1 MGASMELHTVNAQGS
16 VDSKNCV
23 DEVGKTPHVIESELP
38 SAGQRDAQALARL
51 GKKPVL
57 KRRFSFI
64 AMLGFTCTVLVTWEV
79 IPIIYTTGL
88 TNGGTAGFAYSYL
101 FALAGSLSLFTV
113 LGEMASIAPTSGG
126 QYHWTF
132 MLAPVSCR
140 KFFSYIMGWLVICG
154 WQALVASSAY
164 LSANLILALV
174 TMNNPAYT
182 PTQWQG
188 TLLYWALMGMA
199 ILGNL
204 YSSTIL
210 PKVEFFVL
218 ALHILGFFAFLIPM
232 VYMSPQK
239 NTSTE
244 VWTEF
249 NNGGDWPTMALSVCV
264 GLIGSVFA
272 NNGTDCAVHMAEETK
287 GADFVIPWCVVA
299 TSALNGML
307 GLGTLLSLLY
317 VTTDIEAVIE
327 SPTGQLGFPFMQ
339 VVLDSVGSYPG
350 ATVMISIVIA
360 MFIFAVIA
368 FLATASRIVFA
379 FGRDKGLPFWQTM
392 AKVHPKTAIPN
403 YAIYVLTGVAC
414 LVGIINIGSATAF
427 NIILSIGI
435 SSLYSSYTITEAL
448 LLWRRVR
455 GDIRKPSEMAGYT
468 WQANELVWGPF
479 HIPGVLGIALN
490 AWAVCYGTIVIIFCF
505 FPSEVS
511 PDAAHMNWAC
521 LITAVVIF
529 FAVAYYLVYA
539 KKVYQGPVVEISPY
553 QIS

>member
-1 MGASMELHTVNAQGS
+1 MDVHAMDGRSVAGDQNVVKKMEKS
-16 VDSKNCV
+16 
-23 DEVGKTPHVIESELP
+23 PHIIESEMP
-38 SAGQRDAQALARL
+38 SADERDAQKLARL

-88 TNGGTAGFAYSYL
+88 TNGGSAGFAYSYF
-101 FALAGSLSLFTV
+101 FALAGSLSIFTV

-132 MLAPVSCR
+132 MLAPASCR
-140 KFFSYIMGWLVICG
+140 KFLSYIMGWLVICG

-164 LSANLILALV
+164 LCANLILTLV
-174 TMNNPAYT
+174 AMNHSGYS

-188 TLLYWALMGMA
+188 TLLYWALMAFA
-199 ILGNL
+199 IIVNL
-204 YSSTIL
+204 YSSTVL
-210 PKVEFFVL
+210 PKLDFFFL

-232 VYMSPQK
+232 LVMCPQRA
-239 NTSTE
+239 TSTE

-249 NNGGDWPTMALSVCV
+249 NNGGDWPTMALSVFV

-272 NNGTDCAVHMAEETK
+272 NNGTDCAVHMAEETQ
-287 GADFVIPWCVVA
+287 GADYVIPWSVVA
-299 TSALNGML
+299 TSVLNGLM
-307 GLGTLLSLLY
+307 GLATLLSMLY
-317 VTTDIEAVIE
+317 VTPDIEAVLD
-327 SPTGQLGFPFMQ
+327 SPAGQLGFPFMQ
-339 VVLDSVGSYPG
+339 VVLDSVSSYAG

-360 MFIFAVIA
+360 MFVFAVTA

-392 AKVHPKTAIPN
+392 AKVDSKTAIPN

-414 LVGIINIGSATAF
+414 LVGLINIGSATAF

-435 SSLYSSYTITEAL
+435 SSLYTSYTMTELL
-448 LLWRRVR
+448 LLWRRIR
-455 GDIRKPSEMAGYT
+455 GDIRKPSEMSGHT

-479 HIPGVLGIALN
+479 HIPGILGIVLN
-490 AWAVCYGTIVIIFCF
+490 TFAVCYGTIVIIFCF
-505 FPSEVS
+505 FPTTVS
-511 PDAAHMNWAC
+511 PDPAHMNWAI
-521 LITAVVIF
+521 LITAAVIL
-529 FAVAYYLVYA
+529 FAVAYYMMYA
-539 KKVYQGPVVEISPY
+539 RKVYKGPVVEIAPY

>member
-1 MGASMELHTVNAQGS
+1 
-16 VDSKNCV
+16 V
-23 DEVGKTPHVIESELP
+23 DEVGKTPHVIASELP
-38 SAGQRDAQALARL
+38 SADQRDAQALARL

-79 IPIIYTTGL
+79 IPIIYVTGL

-101 FALAGSLSLFTV
+101 FALVGSLSIFTV
-113 LGEMASIAPTSGG
+113 LAEMASLAPTSGG
-126 QYHWTF
+126 QYHWTY
-132 MLAPVSCR
+132 MLAPPSCR

-164 LSANLILALV
+164 LSANLILTLV
-174 TMNNPAYT
+174 TMNNPEYS

-188 TLLYWALMGMA
+188 TLLYWALMALA
-199 ILGNL
+199 IIVNL
-204 YSSTIL
+204 YPSIVL
-210 PKVEFFVL
+210 PKIQFFFL

-239 NTSTE
+239 ATSTE
-244 VWTEF
+244 VWTQF
-249 NNGGDWPTMALSVCV
+249 NNGGDWPTMALSVFV

-272 NNGTDCAVHMAEETK
+272 NNGTDCAVHMAEETR
-287 GADFVIPWCVVA
+287 GADYVIPWCVVA
-299 TSALNGML
+299 TSVLNGIL
-307 GLGTLLSLLY
+307 GLGTLLSMLY
-317 VTTDIEAVIE
+317 VTPNIEAVLD
-327 SPTGQLGFPFMQ
+327 SPTGKLGFPFMQ
-339 VVLDSVGSYPG
+339 VVLDSVGSYAG

-360 MFIFAVIA
+360 MFVFAVMA

-403 YAIYVLTGVAC
+403 YAICVITGVAC
-414 LVGIINIGSATAF
+414 FVGIINIGSATAF

-435 SSLYSSYTITEAL
+435 SSLYSSYTITELL
-448 LLWRRVR
+448 LLWRRIH

-490 AWAVCYGTIVIIFCF
+490 AFAVCYGTIVIIFCF
-505 FPSEVS
+505 FPTTVN

-521 LITAVVIF
+521 LITAAVIF
-529 FAVAYYLVYA
+529 FAIAYYLIYA
-539 KKVYQGPVVEISPY
+539 KKVYLGPVVEIAPY
-553 QIS
+553 QTS